1 MSKSSSSTSKRLP
14 PLRVFVL
21 GAGVSAAGGVPVA
34 KDILRATMRRLL
46 SKKKSDA
53 DEVHKALRYL
63 YPSFEAKFNNYPNI
77 EDFLNLLEM
86 GKTFNTEEFVRS
98 EPFSEERIRRVE
110 KIVLRSLTSFL
121 WKSMESTDRLKALRR
136 FAEKEIRMGDVIIT
150 FNWDVGL
157 ERSLYM
163 DRKEPSFHYFYSR
176 KLKQNQVFLLKPH
189 GSIDWFKNAELPTDR
204 VKKDYLSLDKK
215 ISVFKYFDF
224 SEHRSLAKLL
234 PVIVPPVSSKEFK
247 YRALRRTWIS
257 AFRAL
262 SQATEL
268 QVLGY
273 SLPREDQFARFVLRR
288 AIRNNLVNVE
298 KRKKSPLSLKVINP
312 DETVWATFSKLVG
325 GSQNST
331 QMEFVQALFQD
342 YVATL

>member
-1 MSKSSSSTSKRLP
+1 
-14 PLRVFVL
+14 LRVFVL
-21 GAGVSAAGGVPVA
+21 GAGVCAAGGVPVA
-34 KDILRATMRRLL
+34 KDILRATMLRLL
-46 SKKKSDA
+46 SGEKSDA
-53 DEVHKALRYL
+53 AEVYKVLRYL
-63 YPSFEAKFNNYPNI
+63 YPSFEAKFHNYPNI

-86 GKTFNTEEFVRS
+86 GKTFNTKEFVTS
-98 EPFSEERIRRVE
+98 ELYSEERIRKVE
-110 KIVLRSLTSFL
+110 RIVLRALTSFL
-121 WKSMESTDRLKALRR
+121 WKSMESTDRLKSLRQ
-136 FAEKEIRMGDVIIT
+136 FAEKEIRLGDVIIT

-204 VKKDYLSLDKK
+204 AHSDYLSLDKK

-224 SEHRSLAKLL
+224 SEHRSLAKVL
-234 PVIVPPVSSKEFK
+234 PAIVPPVSSKEFK

-257 AFRAL
+257 VFRAIA
-262 SQATEL
+262 QATEL
-268 QVLGY
+268 QILGY

-288 AIRNNLVNVE
+288 AIRHNLLNVE
-298 KRKKSPLSLKVINP
+298 QGRKSPLSLKVINP

-325 GSQNST
+325 SSQKSAK
-331 QMEFVQALFQD
+331 MEFVQALFQD